1 LKGSALLCL
10 NAASDGMNREDKEMG
25 LISMI
30 APFLLIS
37 CK

>member
-1 LKGSALLCL
+1 M
-10 NAASDGMNREDKEMG
+10 DREDKEME